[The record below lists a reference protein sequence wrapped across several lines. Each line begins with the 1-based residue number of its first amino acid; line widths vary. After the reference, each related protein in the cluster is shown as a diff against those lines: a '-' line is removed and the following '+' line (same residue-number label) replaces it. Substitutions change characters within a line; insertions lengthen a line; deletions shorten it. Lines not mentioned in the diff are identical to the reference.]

1 MQGLCAGYGE
11 IQVLWGID
19 VMVRRGEITA
29 LIGSNGAGKT
39 TLMRALSG
47 LIPIDGPAIISP
59 KARTSPAIAPQQ
71 ILAHGIV
78 HVPEGRRLF
87 GAMSVEENLLMGA
100 YARRAG
106 RAELKRDLDRVY
118 ATFPKLRE
126 RRKQAAATLSG
137 GEQQMCAIGRGL
149 MSAPLLLM
157 IDELSLG
164 LSPLLV
170 EQLVAAL
177 RALNAEGMS
186 ILLVEQ
192 DVTIALDLCHRAFVM
207 DMGRIVRTGSGSG
220 AVRRS
225 DHPRCLSRRASGMT
239 FVQQNPSIHS
249 IQRGAMIKTVEAPGS
264 GYRFM
269 PGVSQYSCG
278 IAALAGHLPSSACGS
293 QIRCR

>member
-1 MQGLCAGYGE
+1 MPISASNTHNGMLPVADPLMLELQGLRAGYGE

-19 VMVRRGEITA
+19 MAVRRGEITA

-47 LIPIDGPAIISP
+47 LIPMQDGHYFSEGRDLTGNTA
-59 KARTSPAIAPQQ
+59 AQ

-87 GAMSVEENLLMGA
+87 GAMSIEDNLLMGA
-100 YARRAG
+100 YSRRAS
-106 RAELKRDLDRVY
+106 RAEIARDMERVY
-118 ATFPKLRE
+118 TTFPKLLE
-126 RRKQAAATLSG
+126 RRDQAAATLSG

-149 MSAPLLLM
+149 MGAPRLLM

-177 RALNAEGMS
+177 RTLNAEGMS

-192 DVTIALDLCHRAFVM
+192 DVTTALDLCHSAYIM
-207 DMGRIVRTGSGSG
+207 DMGRIVRTGLGPELL
-220 AVRRS
+220 ADPIIR
-225 DHPRCLSRRASGMT
+225 DAYL
-239 FVQQNPSIHS
+239 
-249 IQRGAMIKTVEAPGS
+249 
-264 GYRFM
+264 
-269 PGVSQYSCG
+269 GV
-278 IAALAGHLPSSACGS
+278 LAD
-293 QIRCR
+293 

>member
-1 MQGLCAGYGE
+1 MAEPLILELKGLCAGYGE

-19 VMVRRGEITA
+19 LDVRRGEITA

-47 LIPIDGPAIISP
+47 LIPTTAGYYFSEGRDLTGDNA
-59 KARTSPAIAPQQ
+59 AE
-71 ILAHGIV
+71 ILARGIV

-106 RAELKRDLDRVY
+106 RADIKRDIDRVY

-126 RRKQAAATLSG
+126 RRGQAAATLSG

-170 EQLVAAL
+170 EQLVTAL
-177 RALNAEGMS
+177 RVLNAEGMS

-192 DVTIALDLCHRAFVM
+192 DVTTALDLCDRAFVM
-207 DMGRIVRTGSGSG
+207 DMGRIVRTGSGSELL
-220 AVRRS
+220 ADPIVR
-225 DHPRCLSRRASGMT
+225 DAYL
-239 FVQQNPSIHS
+239 
-249 IQRGAMIKTVEAPGS
+249 
-264 GYRFM
+264 
-269 PGVSQYSCG
+269 GVLQE
-278 IAALAGHLPSSACGS
+278 
-293 QIRCR
+293 

>member
-1 MQGLCAGYGE
+1 MPISASNMRNGMPSMVDSLILELQGLRAGYGE

-19 VMVRRGEITA
+19 MAVRRGEITA

-47 LIPIDGPAIISP
+47 LIPMQGGYYFSEGKDLTGDTA
-59 KARTSPAIAPQQ
+59 AE
-71 ILAHGIV
+71 ILTHGIV

-87 GAMSVEENLLMGA
+87 GAMSVEDNLLMGA
-100 YARRAG
+100 YSRKVS
-106 RAELKRDLDRVY
+106 RAELGRDLDRVY
-118 ATFPKLRE
+118 VTFSKLRE
-126 RRKQAAATLSG
+126 RRNQAAATLSG

-149 MSAPLLLM
+149 MSAPRLLM

-192 DVTIALDLCHRAFVM
+192 DVTTALDICHSAYVM
-207 DMGRIVRTGSGSG
+207 DMGRIVRSGLG
-220 AVRRS
+220 PELLADPIIR
-225 DHPRCLSRRASGMT
+225 
-239 FVQQNPSIHS
+239 
-249 IQRGAMIKTVEAPGS
+249 EA
-264 GYRFM
+264 YL
-269 PGVSQYSCG
+269 GVLQD
-278 IAALAGHLPSSACGS
+278 
-293 QIRCR
+293 

>member
-1 MQGLCAGYGE
+1 MPISASNTHNGMLPVADPLILELQGLRAGYGE

-19 VMVRRGEITA
+19 MSVRRGEITA

-47 LIPIDGPAIISP
+47 LIPMQDGHYFSEGRDLTGDTA
-59 KARTSPAIAPQQ
+59 AQ

-87 GAMSVEENLLMGA
+87 GAMSIEDNLLMGA
-100 YARRAG
+100 YSRKAS
-106 RAELKRDLDRVY
+106 RAEIARDMERVY
-118 ATFPKLRE
+118 TTFPKLLE
-126 RRKQAAATLSG
+126 RRDQAAATLSG

-149 MSAPLLLM
+149 MGAPRLLM

-177 RALNAEGMS
+177 RTLNVEGMS

-192 DVTIALDLCHRAFVM
+192 DVTTALDLCHSAYIM
-207 DMGRIVRTGSGSG
+207 DMGRIVRTGLGPELL
-220 AVRRS
+220 ADPIIR
-225 DHPRCLSRRASGMT
+225 DAYL
-239 FVQQNPSIHS
+239 
-249 IQRGAMIKTVEAPGS
+249 
-264 GYRFM
+264 
-269 PGVSQYSCG
+269 GV
-278 IAALAGHLPSSACGS
+278 LAD
-293 QIRCR
+293 

>member
-1 MQGLCAGYGE
+1 MADSPIVELQGLCAGYGE

-19 VMVRRGEITA
+19 MAVRGGEITA

-47 LIPIDGPAIISP
+47 LIPTQGGYYFADSKDVTGDSAV
-59 KARTSPAIAPQQ
+59 Q

-87 GAMSVEENLLMGA
+87 GAMSVEDNLLMGA
-100 YARRAG
+100 YSRKTTRG
-106 RAELKRDLDRVY
+106 ELRRDLDRVY
-118 ATFPKLRE
+118 TTFPKLRD
-126 RRKQAAATLSG
+126 RRHQAAATLSG

-149 MSAPLLLM
+149 MSAPRLLM

-177 RALNAEGMS
+177 RTLNGEGMS

-192 DVTIALDLCHRAFVM
+192 DVITALDLCHSAYIM
-207 DMGRIVRTGSGSG
+207 DMGRIVRHGEG
-220 AVRRS
+220 AQLLADPIIR
-225 DHPRCLSRRASGMT
+225 DAYL
-239 FVQQNPSIHS
+239 
-249 IQRGAMIKTVEAPGS
+249 
-264 GYRFM
+264 
-269 PGVSQYSCG
+269 GV
-278 IAALAGHLPSSACGS
+278 LET
-293 QIRCR
+293 

>member
-1 MQGLCAGYGE
+1 MPISASNTHNGMLPVADPLMLELQGLRAGYGE

-19 VMVRRGEITA
+19 MAVRRGEITA

-47 LIPIDGPAIISP
+47 LIPMQDGLYFSEGRDLTGDTA
-59 KARTSPAIAPQQ
+59 AQ

-87 GAMSVEENLLMGA
+87 GAMSIEDNLLMGA
-100 YARRAG
+100 YSRKAS
-106 RAELKRDLDRVY
+106 RAEIARDMERVY
-118 ATFPKLRE
+118 TTFPKLLE
-126 RRKQAAATLSG
+126 RRNQAAATLSG

-149 MSAPLLLM
+149 MGAPRLLM

-177 RALNAEGMS
+177 RTLNAEGMS

-192 DVTIALDLCHRAFVM
+192 DVTTALDLCHSAYIM
-207 DMGRIVRTGSGSG
+207 DMGRIVRTG
-220 AVRRS
+220 
-225 DHPRCLSRRASGMT
+225 
-239 FVQQNPSIHS
+239 
-249 IQRGAMIKTVEAPGS
+249 RGPELLADPIIRDA
-264 GYRFM
+264 YL
-269 PGVSQYSCG
+269 GV
-278 IAALAGHLPSSACGS
+278 LAD
-293 QIRCR
+293 